1 MFKSL
6 FILSAGLLFA
16 CGAKSGSKA
25 QPVQSLVGWHQA
37 EGMMG
42 ACYYPPDFEKIGV
55 DQGLTGRKMARS
67 EAMDAMMSQWSGQRE
82 DGISFSKRLVE
93 DVETVLLGHAN
104 DIETVALKNLT
115 YCQTA
120 MNPASTSS
128 GWKGWLKRLPNELTA
143 GECLTPIRD
152 RLFHY
157 LELGQAWY
165 WELPICG
172 GNRVKITATRTDRYR
187 ISDTGPWITVE
198 GEQDA
203 STVLDSSFPC
213 NESGCVAGQLV
224 GKFTGAAGYTELF
237 PIGAATTF
245 KAPMDGT
252 LSIGLNDATFYDNK
266 WYSSG
271 GVVDHAGIE
280 IAPVD

>member
-1 MFKSL
+1 MLKSL
-6 FILSAGLLFA
+6 SILSVCLLFA
-16 CGAKSGSKA
+16 CGPKSATKGPVA
-25 QPVQSLVGWHQA
+25 QSIVGWHQA
-37 EGMMG
+37 EGMLG
-42 ACYYPPDFEKIGV
+42 ACYYPPDFEKV
-55 DQGLTGRKMARS
+55 EADKGLTGRKMARS
-67 EAMDAMMSQWSGQRE
+67 EALDALLSQWSGQRD
-82 DGISFSKRLVE
+82 DGVSFNARVVE
-93 DVETVLLGHAN
+93 DAETVLLGHAK
-104 DIETVALKNLT
+104 DIESVAQKNLN

-128 GWKGWLKRLPNELTA
+128 GWKGWVKRLPKELTA

-172 GNRVKITATRTDRYR
+172 GNRVKITGTMTDRYR
-187 ISDTGPWITVE
+187 IRDDGPWITVE
-198 GEQDA
+198 GEKDV
-203 STVLDSSFPC
+203 STVLDATYPC

-224 GKFTGAAGYTELF
+224 GKFTGAADYVEIF
-237 PIGAATTF
+237 PIGTSTVF

-252 LSIGLNDATFYDNK
+252 LAIGINDATFYDNK
-266 WYSSG
+266 WYRSG
-271 GVVDHAGIE
+271 GVVDHTGIE